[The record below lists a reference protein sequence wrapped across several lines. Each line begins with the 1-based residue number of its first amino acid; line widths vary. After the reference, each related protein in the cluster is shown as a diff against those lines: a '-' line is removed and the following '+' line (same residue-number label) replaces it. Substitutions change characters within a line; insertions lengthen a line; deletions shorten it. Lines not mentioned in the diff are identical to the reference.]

1 MSLSLYKV
9 FHVLGFF
16 LVFTALGGV
25 TLQACLGGAAN
36 STTRRLTG
44 IAHGV
49 GLLIL
54 LVSGF
59 GALAKLGLGGVPLW
73 AWTKVVVWLFLGGVT
88 VLIRKQPKLAAPLWW
103 ILPALGAFAGYLAL
117 YKPF

>member
-1 MSLSLYKV
+1 MSLLAYKV
-9 FHVLGFF
+9 LHVLGFF
-16 LVFTALGGV
+16 LVFTALGGAI
-25 TLQACLGGAAN
+25 LQAHLGGGN
-36 STTRRLTG
+36 GRGRKLTG

-59 GALAKLGLGGVPLW
+59 GALAKLGVGFPVW
-73 AWTKVVVWLFLGGVT
+73 VWLKIVIWLVFGGVT
-88 VLIRKQPKLAAPLWW
+88 VLVRKQPSLAGALWW
-103 ILPALGAFAGYLAL
+103 LLPLLGAFAGYLAL